1 MTSTD
6 RIAIAVLTYKRP
18 EELRGLIPEL
28 AAQVTAAGRDF
39 DVMVV
44 DNDPGSS
51 AHDVVASF
59 ADLGVRYVHEPAPG
73 IAHGRNRA
81 LDESRQAR
89 LLIFIDD
96 DERPRPG
103 WLEALLATYERTGAA
118 GVTGPVYPD
127 YEGEPDPWLVAAGIF
142 IRKEYPDGTEMPAA
156 GTGNLLLDLDQV
168 RALGLRFDD
177 RFGMTG
183 GSDTLFT
190 RSLVKAGRRI
200 VYAADAG
207 VFDKVPASRMTRA
220 WGRQRYFRVGNTWSR
235 TSLELAGGPLERSVV
250 KLRLT
255 VLGLARAGYGTLRA
269 AFGLASGNLGH
280 RARGERA
287 MVRGLGMVAGAWG
300 GAYVEYRRPGSTAA
314 GVSPLRALY
323 RRARKAAKRASSHL
337 GLLVLRVRNRFSS
350 ASALGDAAVM
360 VSLTSYGTR
369 IGSVAYA
376 IESIAAGST
385 RPRRLVLWLDDAER
399 FAARPASLRRLER
412 RGVEVRLTE
421 NRGPHTKY
429 YPSLPLAIAD
439 GLPLVT
445 ADDDI
450 LYPPQWL
457 AGLVAA
463 GLQHP
468 DVVNCY
474 RASLVALR
482 EGAVAPYVDWPRC
495 TDTKTSAAHF
505 ATGVSGVRYPVS
517 MLEELAR
524 RGEEFLERSA
534 KADDIWL
541 HWVALRA
548 GVGVRQVSPRARH
561 FPYIPGTQE
570 ATLVSGNVGQGANDR
585 YVAGLYDDD
594 DVARLAAAGAPER

>member
-1 MTSTD
+1 MTSND
-6 RIAIAVLTYKRP
+6 RIAIAVLTYRRP

-28 AAQVTAAGRDF
+28 SAQITAAGRDF

-44 DNDPGSS
+44 DNDPEAS
-51 AHDVVASF
+51 ARDVVASF

-81 LDESRQAR
+81 LDESLDAR

-96 DERPRPG
+96 DERPCPG

-118 GVTGPVYPD
+118 GVTGPVYPA

-142 IRKEYPDGTEMPAA
+142 IRKKYPDGTEMPAA
-156 GTGNLLLDLDQV
+156 GTGNLLLDLEQV

-200 VYAADAG
+200 VYAASAG
-207 VFDKVPASRMTRA
+207 VFDKVPSSRMTRA

-235 TSLELAGGPLERSVV
+235 TSLELADGQLERSLLR
-250 KLRLT
+250 LRLT
-255 VLGLARAGYGTLRA
+255 ILGLARAGYGLVRGA
-269 AFGLASGNLGH
+269 LGLASGNLDH

-300 GAYVEYRRPGSTAA
+300 RTYVEYRREGSVQP

-323 RRARKAAKRASSHL
+323 RRARKAAKRGSSYL
-337 GLLVLRVRNRFSS
+337 GLWILRVRNRFSS
-350 ASALGDAAVM
+350 APALGDAPVM
-360 VSLTSYGTR
+360 VSLTSYGPR
-369 IGSVAYA
+369 IDSVAYA

-399 FAARPASLRRLER
+399 FAARPAALRRLER
-412 RGVEVRLTE
+412 RGVEVRLTA

-429 YPSLPLAIAD
+429 YPSLPLALAD

-463 GLQHP
+463 GRDHP
-468 DVVNCY
+468 EVVNCY

-482 EGAVAPYVDWPRC
+482 DGRVAPYVDWPRC
-495 TDTKTSAAHF
+495 TDTETSTAHF
-505 ATGVSGVRYPVS
+505 ATGVSGVRYPVA

-524 RGEEFLERSA
+524 HGEDFLERCA

-541 HWVALRA
+541 HWVELRA

-570 ATLVSGNVGQGANDR
+570 GTLVSGNVGAGANDR
-585 YVAGLYDDD
+585 YVAGLYEAE

>member
-1 MTSTD
+1 MTSND
-6 RIAIAVLTYKRP
+6 RIAIAVLTYRRP

-28 AAQVTAAGRDF
+28 YAQITAAGRDF

-44 DNDPGSS
+44 DNDPDAS
-51 AHDVVASF
+51 ARDVVASF

-81 LDESRQAR
+81 LDESLDAR

-96 DERPRPG
+96 DERPCPG

-142 IRKEYPDGTEMPAA
+142 IRKKYPDGTEMPAA

-168 RALGLRFDD
+168 RELRLRFDD

-200 VYAADAG
+200 VYAASAG
-207 VFDKVPASRMTRA
+207 VFDKVPSSRMTRA

-235 TSLELAGGPLERSVV
+235 TSLELADGQLERSFLR
-250 KLRLT
+250 LRLT
-255 VLGLARAGYGTLRA
+255 VLGLARACYGTIRA
-269 AFGLASGNLGH
+269 GLGLASGNLDH

-287 MVRGLGMVAGAWG
+287 MVRGFGMVAGAWG
-300 GAYVEYRRPGSTAA
+300 RTYVEYRRPGSVQA

-323 RRARKAAKRASSHL
+323 RRARKAAKRASSYL
-337 GLLVLRVRNRFSS
+337 GLGILRVRNRFSS
-350 ASALGDAAVM
+350 APALGDAPVM
-360 VSLTSYGTR
+360 VSLTSYGPR
-369 IGSVAYA
+369 IDSVAYA

-399 FAARPASLRRLER
+399 FAARPAALRRLER
-412 RGVEVRLTE
+412 RGVEVRLTA

-463 GLQHP
+463 GREHP

-482 EGAVAPYVDWPRC
+482 EGRVAPYVDWPRC
-495 TDTKTSAAHF
+495 TDTKASTAHF

-524 RGEEFLERSA
+524 HGEDFLERCA

-541 HWVALRA
+541 HWVELRA
-548 GVGVRQVSPRARH
+548 GVGVRQVSHRARH

-570 ATLVSGNVGQGANDR
+570 GTLVSGNVGEGANDR
-585 YVAGLYDDD
+585 YVAGLYEAE

>member
-1 MTSTD
+1 MTSNE
-6 RIAIAVLTYKRP
+6 RIAIVILTYKRP

-28 AAQVTAAGRDF
+28 AVQVSSAGRDF

-44 DNDPGSS
+44 DNDPEAS
-51 AHDVVASF
+51 AREVVASF
-59 ADLGVRYVHEPAPG
+59 AEFGVRYVHEPAPG
-73 IAHGRNRA
+73 IAHARNRA
-81 LDESRQAR
+81 LDESVDAR
-89 LLIFIDD
+89 LLVFIDD
-96 DERPRPG
+96 DERPCPG
-103 WLEALLATYERTGAA
+103 WLDAMLTTYERTGAA

-127 YEGEPDPWLVAAGIF
+127 YEGDPDPWLVAAGIF
-142 IRKEYPDGTEMPAA
+142 IRKQYPDGTEMPAA

-168 RALGLRFDD
+168 RQLGLRFDD

-190 RSLVKAGRRI
+190 RRLVKAGRRI
-200 VYAADAG
+200 VYAGAAG

-235 TSLELAGGPLERSVV
+235 TSMELADGPVERAILR
-250 KLRLT
+250 LRLT
-255 VLGLARAGYGTLRA
+255 ALGFARAGYGTVRA
-269 AFGLASGNLGH
+269 GLGLVTRSLDH

-300 GAYVEYRRPGSTAA
+300 RAYVEYRRPGTDPA

-323 RRARKAAKRASSHL
+323 RRGRKAAKRASSYL
-337 GLLVLRVRNRFSS
+337 GLWILRVRNRFSS
-350 ASALGDAAVM
+350 ASALGDAPVM

-376 IESIAAGST
+376 IESIAAGTT
-385 RPRRLVLWLDDAER
+385 RPRRLVLWLDDPAR
-399 FAARPASLRRLER
+399 FAARPAALLRLER

-429 YPSLPLAIAD
+429 FPSLPLALAD

-450 LYPPQWL
+450 LYPPLWL

-463 GLQHP
+463 GVEHP

-474 RASLVALR
+474 RASLIALR
-482 EGAVAPYVDWPRC
+482 DGSVAPYATWPRC
-495 TDTKTSAAHF
+495 ADTKVSAAHF

-524 RGEEFLERSA
+524 RGDEFVQRCA

-548 GVGVRQVSPRARH
+548 GVGVRQVRPRARH
-561 FPYIPGTQE
+561 FPYLPGTQE
-570 ATLVSGNVGQGANDR
+570 ETLVSGNIGQGANDR
-585 YVAGLYDDD
+585 YVAGLYEAE

>member
-1 MTSTD
+1 MTTHD
-6 RIAIAVLTYKRP
+6 QIAIAILTYRRP

-28 AAQVTAAGRDF
+28 AAQVDAAGRVI

-44 DNDPGSS
+44 DNDPEAS
-51 AHDVVASF
+51 AREVVASF
-59 ADLGVRYVHEPAPG
+59 AGLGVRYVHEPAPG

-81 LDESRQAR
+81 LDESAGAR

-96 DERPRPG
+96 DERPCPG
-103 WLEALLATYERTGAA
+103 WLAAMLATYERTGAA

-127 YEGEPDPWLVAAGIF
+127 YDGKPDPWLVAAGIF
-142 IRKEYPDGTEMPAA
+142 IRKEYPDGHEMPAA

-168 RALGLRFDD
+168 RELGLRFDD

-200 VYAADAG
+200 VYAASAA

-235 TSLELAGGPLERSVV
+235 TSIELADGRVERSV
-250 KLRLT
+250 LRARLT
-255 VLGLARAGYGTLRA
+255 VLGLARAGYGAMRA
-269 AFGLASGNLGH
+269 GLGLLTGSLDH

-287 MVRGLGMVAGAWG
+287 IVRGLGMVTGAWG
-300 GAYVEYRRPGSTAA
+300 RAYVEYRRPSAGQD

-323 RRARKAAKRASSHL
+323 RRGRKAAKRASSYL
-337 GLLVLRVRNRFSS
+337 GLWVMRVRNRFSS
-350 ASALGDAAVM
+350 ASVLGDAPVM
-360 VSLTSYGTR
+360 VSLTSYGSR

-376 IESIAAGST
+376 IESIAAGSV
-385 RPRRLVLWLDDAER
+385 RPRRLVLWLDDPER
-399 FAARPASLRRLER
+399 FAARPAALRRLER
-412 RGVEVRLTE
+412 RGLEVRLTE

-429 YPSLPLAIAD
+429 FPSLPLAIAD
-439 GLPLVT
+439 DLPLVT

-457 AGLVAA
+457 AGLVTA
-463 GLQHP
+463 GVEYP

-474 RASLVALR
+474 RASIVALR
-482 EGAVAPYVDWPRC
+482 QGVVAPYDDWPRC
-495 TDTKTSAAHF
+495 ADTEVSVAHF

-517 MLEELAR
+517 MLRELAG
-524 RGEEFLERSA
+524 RGEEFVERCA

-541 HWVALRA
+541 HWVALRT
-548 GVGVRQVSPRARH
+548 GVGVRQINPRARH
-561 FPYIPGTQE
+561 FPYLPGTQE
-570 ATLVSGNVGQGANDR
+570 ETLVSGNVGQGANDR
-585 YVAGLYDDD
+585 YVAGLYEPA